1 MYILFW
7 PFWLSVDL
15 RLSARWSGS
24 WWEICISSREVCVL
38 CVFPSKHGSEFPD
51 IYSLS
56 DFADFVSDM
65 SWKGNCP
72 VCFQIITVRL
82 PLNKDGVFKR
92 ASMIRSCIN
101 CRLKANV
108 VTYSNTKFMRLTLA
122 TVFLCVCFLALPCYQ
137 SACFSLYRSGSRS
150 SVPTTT
156 CSVHPA
162 WKCG

>member
-1 MYILFW
+1 M
-7 PFWLSVDL
+7 S
-15 RLSARWSGS
+15 
-24 WWEICISSREVCVL
+24 CVFAL
-38 CVFPSKHGSEFPD
+38 CVFPSKHGTEFPD

-72 VCFQIITVRL
+72 VCFQIITIRL

-92 ASMIRSCIN
+92 DPMIHSCIN

-122 TVFLCVCFLALPCYQ
+122 TVFCVCVFPGVTLLPICLFLSVQVRQPVICANHHVFCSSCMEMWLKKANQCPTCRVPITAENPC
-137 SACFSLYRSGSRS
+137 REIIGE
-150 SVPTTT
+150 
-156 CSVHPA
+156 
-162 WKCG
+162 